1 MKIRGA
7 FAALKGRGASVND
20 ASRQPRVGFVTR
32 RTAETDIELQ
42 LVLDGE
48 GHADVQT
55 GIGFF
60 DHMLTA
66 FARHGS
72 FDLTVRVDGD
82 LHVDGHHTVEDT
94 GLCLGQALH
103 AALGDKAGIQ
113 RFGSAYVPMDEALVL
128 AALDLSGRPYLAYD
142 LTPSGRIGEFDAV
155 LTEEFFRAFATTG
168 GVTLHLRQLAGKN
181 EHHIVEAAFKAAA
194 RALRT
199 AVAFDPLMK
208 GIPSTKGM
216 LA

>member
-1 MKIRGA
+1 M
-7 FAALKGRGASVND
+7 KGRNADMGDGNKG
-20 ASRQPRVGFVTR
+20 PRTGIVTR
-32 RTAETDIELQ
+32 KTAETDIELQ

-48 GHADVQT
+48 GHADVET

-66 FARHGS
+66 FARHGL

-94 GLCLGQALH
+94 GLCLGRALYE
-103 AALGDKAGIQ
+103 ALGDKAGIQ
-113 RFGSAYVPMDEALVL
+113 RFGSAYVPMDDALVL

-142 LTPSGRIGEFDAV
+142 LTPAGRIGQFDAV
-155 LTEEFFRAFATTG
+155 LTEEFFRAFSTTG
-168 GVTLHLRQLAGKN
+168 GVTLHMRELAGKN
-181 EHHIVEAAFKAAA
+181 EHHIVEAAFKAVA
-194 RALRT
+194 RALRD
-199 AVAFDPLMK
+199 AVAYDPRVK
-208 GIPSTKGM
+208 GVPSTKGM

>member
-1 MKIRGA
+1 MSSRETRG
-7 FAALKGRGASVND
+7 
-20 ASRQPRVGFVTR
+20 PRTGFVTR
-32 RTAETDIELQ
+32 RTAETDIELR
-42 LVLDGE
+42 LVLDGAGE
-48 GHADVQT
+48 ADVQT

-66 FARHGS
+66 FARHGL

-113 RFGSAYVPMDEALVL
+113 RFGSVHVPMDDALVL

-142 LTPSGRIGEFDAV
+142 LTPAGRIGQFDAV
-155 LTEEFFRAFATTG
+155 LAEEFFRAFATTG
-168 GVTLHLRQLAGKN
+168 GVTLHVRQLAGKN
-181 EHHIVEAAFKAAA
+181 EHHIIEAAFKAVA
-194 RALRT
+194 RALKD
-199 AVAFDPLMK
+199 AAAFDPRVK
-208 GIPSTKGM
+208 GVPSTKGM